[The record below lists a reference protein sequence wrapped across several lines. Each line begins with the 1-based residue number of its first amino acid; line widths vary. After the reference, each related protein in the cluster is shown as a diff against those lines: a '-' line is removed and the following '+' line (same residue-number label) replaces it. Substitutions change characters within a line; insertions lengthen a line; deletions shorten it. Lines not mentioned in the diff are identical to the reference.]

1 MDEEEREFKGEMKQ
15 VYVGVSN
22 EAPQNLFK
30 HENKKQRCENKR
42 GTTCQQEQE
51 GDFLFFVFK
60 KISRIESQAAYDQE
74 EEEGGQ
80 ENIGRRF
87 CEIPDREKT
96 R

>member
-1 MDEEEREFKGEMKQ
+1 MEEEKREFKGEMKQ

-30 HENKKQRCENKR
+30 QENKKQRCENKR
-42 GTTCQQEQE
+42 ETTCQRKQE
-51 GDFLFFVFK
+51 GDFLFFVYK
-60 KISRIESQAAYDQE
+60 KIMRIESQAACDQE